1 MINKIQTLLV
11 MLILFV
17 INTPTYGTNYYVDK
31 DATGNNNGTNWL
43 DAWESFASINW
54 SLIQPGDS
62 IYVSGGTTS
71 KTYTETFSFQ
81 KSGIVNN
88 YIVFAAGKSVGHNG
102 NVILDGSSER
112 ISFTQNYVEVNGFYF
127 TGGGGSKGYIKYDA
141 GGPSATSN
149 HHLRVK
155 NCNFLVSDRA
165 GIYMQYHPHNI
176 EILDN
181 YFEQTVNTSDQGD
194 LIFIRG
200 DVDSGNPWADSIS
213 IKGNT
218 FVNQTENPSAHSDG
232 FQGLYCKNVWYENNK
247 SYLFNNKTAY
257 TQMYYNNWCSGKQF
271 IANNLFYI
279 SSPASSPFIYVNGYD
294 ATLDTVI
301 YYNNTFVTNYGRSP
315 FTTILPSG
323 TAGKL
328 VMKNNIFVNTATTV
342 AGAFEVSKMV
352 SVVADYNIFY
362 APNSSAVIKLDGN
375 NLTWSQWQSSG
386 RDAHGYNQQPSF
398 ANFDWNFSKD
408 KNTVLNYDF
417 SLTSNSTGIDDGVDL
432 GARWNTAL
440 DNISRPQGS
449 AWDIGAYE
457 MVTGG
462 GGGNNP
468 PNQPVN
474 PNPQNGAIN
483 QSITLT
489 LSWSCTDPNGDPLTY
504 DVYFGNTNNP
514 PLVSGN
520 QTGTSYNPGQL
531 NNNTTYYW
539 EIVAKDNQGATTAG
553 PVWNF
558 TTVTGGGGDVTPPE
572 VVSAALLDSVTLR
585 IIFTEP
591 LEQNSAQNINNYS
604 ITNNIDVLN
613 SSLSDSEVTLT
624 TTEHLPNVFYTVT
637 VNNVTDLAGNII
649 SPTANTAPYQY
660 IAANELTE
668 LQIDSAY
675 AEAWYQNYNPPKAI
689 DGITEPVDP
698 ESRWGGALPMPDSI
712 MFDLGQDKMVG
723 QTRFSFYAWNGG
735 RIYTYSVYSSMDGN
749 SWSAVAENI
758 SSSSTEWSV
767 LNFNL
772 IECRYIKLVSLTNN
786 QSQWAGLYEAEIWGL
801 DQATAAN
808 TLVEEIPTD
817 YKLEQNYPN
826 PFNPTTTIRFSIPS
840 SQHVKINVYNVIGEL
855 VKELVNNE
863 YSSGTYSVEFNA
875 ADLPSGIYLYRLESQ
890 SFNYTR
896 KMILVK

>member
-1 MINKIQTLLV
+1 MINKIQALLV
-11 MLILFV
+11 VLVLCALTV
-17 INTPTYGTNYYVDK
+17 PAYGSNYYVDK
-31 DATGNNNGTNWL
+31 NATGSNNGSSWNN
-43 DAWESFASINW
+43 AWESIGDINW
-54 SLIQPGDS
+54 NAVQGGDTVY
-62 IYVSGGTTS
+62 ISGGTDSVVYNEILTIGA
-71 KTYTETFSFQ
+71 
-81 KSGIVNN
+81 SGT
-88 YIVFAAGKSVGHNG
+88 NG
-102 NVILDGSSER
+102 NNIVITKGLSAGYNGRVVIDGGNTRNYCVDFGSR
-112 ISFTQNYVEVNGFYF
+112 QYVTISYLRLKNSTDRVLYMRTSNCIVSHCDIYHSQGIAVCDMRGSNNIIEYCTSDQAPSGSYSGNGDFLQCT
-127 TGGGGSKGYIKYDA
+127 TGGGHIFRYNNITLRNENTGDHCDVFQFWAMDSDCYIYGNYYTHADTKTDNAQGTYMTTSNIRLYVYNNVIYFPYAKHGIGINDA
-141 GGPSATSN
+141 GGYT
-149 HHLRVK
+149 
-155 NCNFLVSDRA
+155 
-165 GIYMQYHPHNI
+165 G
-176 EILDN
+176 
-181 YFEQTVNTSDQGD
+181 TVT
-194 LIFIRG
+194 
-200 DVDSGNPWADSIS
+200 AY
-213 IKGNT
+213 GNT
-218 FVNQTENPSAHSDG
+218 VYGGSGAVESQIWLQNGVNNA
-232 FQGLYCKNVWYENNK
+232 
-247 SYLFNNKTAY
+247 
-257 TQMYYNNWCSGKQF
+257 
-271 IANNLFYI
+271 II
-279 SSPASSPFIYVNGYD
+279 
-294 ATLDTVI
+294 
-301 YYNNTFVTNYGRSP
+301 
-315 FTTILPSG
+315 
-323 TAGKL
+323 
-328 VMKNNIFVNTATTV
+328 KNNIS
-342 AGAFEVSKMV
+342 VSANSGV
-352 SVVADYNIFY
+352 TPLYFGVVTSGSTIDYNIFY
-362 APNSSAVIKLDGN
+362 NGASNVIYNGGSKTWNS
-375 NLTWSQWQSSG
+375 WQGSG
-386 RDAHGYNQQPSF
+386 YDTHSYNQNPSF
-398 ANFDWNFSKD
+398 IAVGSDWTLQNGS
-408 KNTVLNYDF
+408 V
-417 SLTSNSTGIDDGVDL
+417 GIDDGVDL
-432 GARWNTAL
+432 GSPY
-440 DNISRPQGS
+440 NIDILGVSRPQGS

-660 IAANELTE
+660 IAANELAE

>member
-1 MINKIQTLLV
+1 MINKIQALLV
-11 MLILFV
+11 IIFLLA
-17 INTPTYGTNYYVDK
+17 TPTYGTNYYVDK
-31 DATGNNNGTNWL
+31 DATGSNNGTNWSN
-43 DAWESFASINW
+43 AWISFGNINW
-54 SLIQPGDS
+54 SAIQPGDN
-62 IYVSGGTTS
+62 IYVSGGTYSGTFTFGKNGTS
-71 KTYTETFSFQ
+71 GSLITV
-81 KSGIVNN
+81 SGS
-88 YIVFAAGKSVGHNG
+88 YEAGHNDEVVISSSGSTGIDLSGRSYIRVNHLSINDCGTGVLISTGNTIYVDSIKVSNASGRMLYASGNTGGSWSSNLFIRWCDLETTASGQADGIYIQWYWQNIEIRRNRIVLTNTGTAHMDGIQWSNYVKDIIVANNWIQNNTPPTANRDSQGMMLASLMGYAKIYG
-102 NVILDGSSER
+102 NVIYCPFFDGKSPCIYTTDYQTSEG
-112 ISFTQNYVEVNGFYF
+112 TY
-127 TGGGGSKGYIKYDA
+127 YI
-141 GGPSATSN
+141 
-149 HHLRVK
+149 
-155 NCNFLVSDRA
+155 
-165 GIYMQYHPHNI
+165 
-176 EILDN
+176 
-181 YFEQTVNTSDQGD
+181 
-194 LIFIRG
+194 
-200 DVDSGNPWADSIS
+200 
-213 IKGNT
+213 
-218 FVNQTENPSAHSDG
+218 
-232 FQGLYCKNVWYENNK
+232 
-247 SYLFNNKTAY
+247 
-257 TQMYYNNWCSGKQF
+257 
-271 IANNLFYI
+271 
-279 SSPASSPFIYVNGYD
+279 
-294 ATLDTVI
+294 
-301 YYNNTFVTNYGRSP
+301 YNNTFIANFSYDIIRVEDP
-315 FTTILPSG
+315 DAWI
-323 TAGKL
+323 
-328 VMKNNIFVNTATTV
+328 KNNIFYNQADPTTGV
-342 AGAFEVSKMV
+342 LWMPYGSNDYTRIDGNLYGPHSGPGNAIAYPVYTNKTMAQFNAMGSETYGTPGNRNRVDPLFDDLANGVFSLQAGSPAIDAGIDLGPEF
-352 SVVADYNIFY
+352 
-362 APNSSAVIKLDGN
+362 NSSIN
-375 NLTWSQWQSSG
+375 
-386 RDAHGYNQQPSF
+386 
-398 ANFDWNFSKD
+398 
-408 KNTVLNYDF
+408 
-417 SLTSNSTGIDDGVDL
+417 GV
-432 GARWNTAL
+432 T
-440 DNISRPQGS
+440 RPQGS

-474 PNPQNGAIN
+474 PNPVNGAID

-504 DVYFGNTNNP
+504 DVYFGTTNNP
-514 PLVSGN
+514 PLASGN

-539 EIVAKDNQGATTAG
+539 KIVAKDNQGATTAG

-649 SPTANTAPYQY
+649 SPTANTASYQY
-660 IAANELTE
+660 IAAYELTE

-723 QTRFSFYAWNGG
+723 QTRFSFYEWNGG
-735 RIYTYSVYSSMDGN
+735 RIYTYSVYSSIDGN

-786 QSQWAGLYEAEIWGL
+786 QSQWAGLYEAEIWGQ
-801 DQATAAN
+801 DQATAVN
-808 TLVEEIPTD
+808 TLEEIPTD
-817 YKLEQNYPN
+817 FKLEQNYPN
-826 PFNPTTTIRFSIPS
+826 PFNPTTTIRFNIPF

-855 VKELVNNE
+855 VKELVNDE
-863 YSSGTYSVEFNA
+863 YSSGSYSVEFNA